1 MSYTEM
7 FKRKMVQRLTGPD
20 AISAWAL
27 SKQVDVPQPTLST
40 WLRKAGIK
48 TQFDF
53 QTNINNRESVRQP
66 VTCKSPNAWTPEG
79 LVTKSFECS
88 LFGV

>member
-7 FKRKMVQRLTGPD
+7 FKRKMVQKLTGPD

-48 TQFDF
+48 TQFWCVQGISYRNCLKLHGCDGYHYL
-53 QTNINNRESVRQP
+53 TS
-66 VTCKSPNAWTPEG
+66 
-79 LVTKSFECS
+79 
-88 LFGV
+88 